1 MKIKLPK
8 PGRYILAVSGGIDSV
23 CLLDM
28 MSSRK
33 EYDLIIAHFDHG
45 IRPESYQDLEFVRK
59 LAESKKIAFV
69 FEQVSL
75 GPNASEA
82 LARTY
87 RYDFLNRAK
96 QQVNAEAIITA
107 HHQDDRLET
116 MVLNLIRGTGRLG
129 LSPMTES
136 VSLKRPLLHV
146 TKEEIKSYACQHK
159 LSWRDDNTNI
169 EERYL
174 RNYIRLNILSR
185 ISLEDKKQFIKLM
198 DNQVKINQQIDLIL
212 GLLIKNQGNMLDRE
226 LIRSL
231 PYVESKE
238 LIATWLRSNQLIGF
252 SKKTLERITIAAKT
266 KPSGTKLDVYNR
278 AVVTL
283 MKDSLALN
291 SIER

>member
-1 MKIKLPK
+1 MIKLPK
-8 PGRYILAVSGGIDSV
+8 PGSYVLAVSGGIDSV

-28 MSSRK
+28 MSSLK
-33 EYDLIIAHFDHG
+33 GYDLTVAHFDHG
-45 IRPESYQDLEFVRK
+45 IRPESYQDLEFVK
-59 LAESKKIAFV
+59 ELAGTKNIRFV
-69 FEQVSL
+69 SAKVNL

-82 LARTY
+82 VARAR
-87 RYDFLNRAK
+87 RYDFLNSVK
-96 QQVNAEAIITA
+96 DQVNAVAIITA

-129 LSPMTES
+129 LSPMIES
-136 VSLKRPLLHV
+136 VNLKRPLLDV
-146 TKEEIKSYACQHK
+146 TKEELISYARQHK
-159 LSWRDDNTNI
+159 LSWREDNTNI

-198 DNQVKINQQIDLIL
+198 DHQAKLNQQIDEIL
-212 GLLIKNQGNMLDRE
+212 GSLLKNQGRTLDRG

-231 PYVESKE
+231 PYIESKE
-238 LIATWLRSNQLIGF
+238 LVAAWLRANQLIGF
-252 SKKTLERITIAAKT
+252 SKKTIERLTIAAKT
-266 KPSGTKLDVYNR
+266 KPSGARLDVYNR

-291 SIER
+291 SMER